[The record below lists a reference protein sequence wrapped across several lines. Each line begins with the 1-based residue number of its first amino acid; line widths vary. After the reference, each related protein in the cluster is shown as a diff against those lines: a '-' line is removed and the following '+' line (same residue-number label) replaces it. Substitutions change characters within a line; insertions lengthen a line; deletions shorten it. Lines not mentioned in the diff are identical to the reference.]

1 MFVKNGLIGAQINMR
16 IAICDDDST
25 FTTKIRIS
33 MDEYFARKN
42 LQADYYIFTSP
53 KRLLEFD
60 ISNIQALFLD
70 IDMPELNG
78 IELARQL
85 RTKNLDLIIVFVTDF
100 IEYAPYGYRVE
111 AFRYLLKNRLDMEL
125 HLTLDEVVD
134 KLYSEQ
140 ATIEIRVEGETEKL
154 LLKDIVY
161 IEGTG
166 HRAVLIHTRGRSSP
180 LECSGK
186 LSCFEQELRERGF
199 LRLQRS
205 YLANMNCIKRISGY
219 KAIFKDGTELK
230 VSDQGYRDIV
240 GKFVSWKGQQM

>member
-1 MFVKNGLIGAQINMR
+1 MR
-16 IAICDDDST
+16 IALCDDQ
-25 FTTKIRIS
+25 I
-33 MDEYFARKN
+33 EYAETLLVKLKSFEAFSCAKLDLFSSGN
-42 LQADYYIFTSP
+42 QLLQSV
-53 KRLLEFD
+53 ENG
-60 ISNIQALFLD
+60 NIYDLFFLD

-205 YLANMNCIKRISGY
+205 YLANMNYIKRISGY

>member
-1 MFVKNGLIGAQINMR
+1 MR

-78 IELARQL
+78 IELARQV
-85 RTKNLDLIIVFVTDF
+85 RTKNHDLIIVFVTDF
-100 IEYAPYGYRVE
+100 IEYAPYGYQVE
-111 AFRYLLKNRLDMEL
+111 AFRYLLKNRLDIEL
-125 HLTLDEVVD
+125 NLTLDEVVD
-134 KLYSEQ
+134 KLYAEQ
-140 ATIEIRVEGETEKL
+140 ATIEVKIEGEPEKI

-166 HRAVLIHTRGRSSP
+166 HRAVLIHTRGTTGP

-186 LSCFEQELRERGF
+186 LGCFELELKERGF

-205 YLANMNCIKRISGY
+205 YLANMNYIRRISGY
-219 KAIFKDGTELK
+219 KAILKDGSVLK

-240 GKFVSWKGQQM
+240 DRFVSWKGRQM